1 MGCEGENSI
10 TKYPTSA
17 IDNPKVFSI
26 DPFSRFVMVTTLT
39 PSRHMRGQRT
49 KRNKLYAK
57 PVFTAVSGLEVMA
70 SS

>member
-1 MGCEGENSI
+1 MSDNGDFGMGCEGENSI

-39 PSRHMRGQRT
+39 PSRYT
-49 KRNKLYAK
+49 LPN
-57 PVFTAVSGLEVMA
+57 
-70 SS
+70 